1 MCVYDSIYTYTA
13 IQTDRKGNTME
24 QLTIGQGAEV
34 IRQPL
39 TKDTYNSF
47 ISYLDASPKTIETYT
62 RDIRQFAAYLQ
73 RQGITQPSRED
84 VIAFKEYLAETGHKA
99 TTIQNY
105 VTAVKIFFSW
115 TEQAGLY
122 PNVAE
127 HVKGAKISRE
137 HKKDYLTSSQVKD
150 LFGSIERDTL
160 KGKRDYAILTLA
172 VTAGLRTIE
181 LQRANIED
189 IRTAGDNTVLYI
201 QGKGRDEKA
210 EYVKIPQ
217 QTEKAIRDY
226 LNARGAEDPAEPL
239 FTSTS
244 HNNAGQR
251 MTTRAISGLI
261 KERLISAGYKS
272 DRLTAHSMRHTAVTL
287 ALLGGETLQEAQQFA
302 RHANL
307 ATTQIY
313 AHNINIAA
321 NTCSSTIAN
330 AIF

>member
-1 MCVYDSIYTYTA
+1 
-13 IQTDRKGNTME
+13 ME
-24 QLTIGQGAEV
+24 QLIVRQGAELTAQQ
-34 IRQPL
+34 I
-39 TKDTYNSF
+39 TKDTYTSF
-47 ISYLDASPKTIETYT
+47 IEYLDASPKTVETYS
-62 RDIRQFAAYLQ
+62 RALRQFFRYLQ
-73 RQGITQPSRED
+73 AAGNMQPTRED
-84 VIAFKEYLAETGHKA
+84 VIAFKEYLTQTGHKA
-99 TTIQNY
+99 TTVQNY
-105 VTAVKIFFSW
+105 ITAVKIFFSW
-115 TEQAGLY
+115 TEQTERY
-122 PNVAE
+122 PNIAA

-137 HKKDYLTSSQVKD
+137 HKKDYLTSGQVKD
-150 LFGSIERDTL
+150 LFSSIDRDTI

-172 VTAGLRTIE
+172 VTAGLRKIE

-189 IRTAGDNTVLYI
+189 MRKAGDNIVLYI

-210 EYVKIPQ
+210 EYVKIPP
-217 QTEKAIRDY
+217 QTEKAIREY
-226 LNARGAEDPAEPL
+226 LSFRGPADPAEPL

-261 KERLISAGYKS
+261 KERLVNAGYNS

-287 ALLGGETLQEAQQFA
+287 ALLGGESLQEAQQFA

-307 ATTQIY
+307 TTTQIY
-313 AHNINIAA
+313 AHNLNIAA

>member
-1 MCVYDSIYTYTA
+1 MKDA
-13 IQTDRKGNTME
+13 LIQSNARTLPQIT
-24 QLTIGQGAEV
+24 T
-34 IRQPL
+34 
-39 TKDTYNSF
+39 DTYNSY
-47 ISYLDASPKTIETYT
+47 IAYLDASAKTAETYG
-62 RDIRQFAAYLQ
+62 RALRQFAGYLQ
-73 RQGITQPSRED
+73 VNGIAQPTRED
-84 VIAFKEYLAETGHKA
+84 VISFKEHLAETGHKA

-105 VTAVKIFFSW
+105 ITAVKLFFSW

-122 PNVAE
+122 PNVSQ

-137 HKKDYLTSSQVKD
+137 HKKDYLTSAQVKD
-150 LFGSIERDTL
+150 LLGSVERETV

-172 VTAGLRTIE
+172 ITAGLRTIE
-181 LQRANIED
+181 IQRANVED
-189 IRTAGDNTVLYI
+189 IRKAGDNIVIYI
-201 QGKGRDEKA
+201 QGKGREEKA
-210 EYVKIPQ
+210 EYVKIPP

-226 LNARGAEDPAEPL
+226 LNARGATDPAAPL

-244 HNNAGQR
+244 HNNAGER

-261 KERLISAGYKS
+261 KGRLVAAGYNS

-287 ALLGGETLQEAQQFA
+287 ALLGGESLQEAQQFA